1 MGKMT
6 DPTNTLVALQEAIN
20 MRAFQMERGRIHNDI
35 AVYLDAPTQ
44 GTQRIT
50 YAKVT
55 NMGEVKAIA
64 VFVNTEPHDGL
75 PCFQIGYAVAAR
87 FYRQGFGTEIVR
99 KSIAEMVNGFRDVM
113 PSFFVEAIVG
123 LDNSASLKIAGKQ
136 ISRTPIEVSDE
147 VSGQPAMQFLRRIG

>member
-6 DPTNTLVALQEAIN
+6 DPTNTLVALQDSISMMAV
-20 MRAFQMERGRIHNDI
+20 QMERGRIHTDL
-35 AVYLDAPTQ
+35 AVYLDQPAQ

-55 NMGEVKAIA
+55 NKGEVKAIA
-64 VFVNTEPHDGL
+64 VFVNTESHDGL
-75 PCFQIGYAVAAR
+75 PCFQVGYAVAER
-87 FYRQGFGTEIVR
+87 FYRQGLGSEIVR

-113 PSFFVEAIVG
+113 PSFFIEAIVG
-123 LDNSASLKIAGKQ
+123 ASNRASLKIAGKH
-136 ISRTPIEVSDE
+136 ISRTSLEISDG